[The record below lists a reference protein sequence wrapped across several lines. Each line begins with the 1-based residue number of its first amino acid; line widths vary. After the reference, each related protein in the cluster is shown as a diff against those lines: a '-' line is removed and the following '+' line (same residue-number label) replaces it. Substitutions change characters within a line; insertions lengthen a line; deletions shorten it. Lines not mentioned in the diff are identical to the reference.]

1 MVLETAKNFLG
12 IVKGG
17 AGPGRRDTVF
27 ENAWCVKAAAN
38 RMSLE
43 RVVNSSAL
51 REVTVSY
58 LVQAEPKKTMGSPV
72 TDKSTRLLR
81 KDLLFRY

>member
-1 MVLETAKNFLG
+1 MVLEKAKNFLG

-17 AGPGRRDTVF
+17 AGAGRRDTVF

-51 REVTVSY
+51 REG
-58 LVQAEPKKTMGSPV
+58 L
-72 TDKSTRLLR
+72 
-81 KDLLFRY
+81 